1 MSSTPIRHGS
11 TAHAAATRQ
20 AEHDPKH
27 TQNHRHHAHTGHGQF
42 GNYVFRYGR
51 PAPPAPRRPVPL
63 RARQKPPSAQSGAA
77 EHEPEHFDP
86 SANVSARAG
95 ALDDEGTRPANMDA
109 MPDDDASH
117 DQTGQRRSR
126 SRPQV
131 RVMPEPTP
139 SAKTLE
145 TLLEQLCGEPA
156 QVLCRKTGTN
166 VGTNVGTIAR
176 AEHAQALL
184 GVLLAIAPDMATGN
198 TKLSAQALQLT
209 AVRAYLRSGE
219 RGPFTTLERVK
230 QVLMENSASKR
241 TQGTRTAAPAPI
253 SEKQQDRHLLLPLML
268 LNADRL
274 RLDDQRDQACD
285 RMELLSAS
293 RHMQVPRS

>member
-27 TQNHRHHAHTGHGQF
+27 TSTHGHHAHTGHGQF
-42 GNYVFRYGR
+42 RGYLFRYGR

-86 SANVSARAG
+86 SANVSARTG

-131 RVMPEPTP
+131 RVMPDPTP

-145 TLLEQLCGEPA
+145 TVLQQLCGEPA
-156 QVLCRKTGTN
+156 EVLCRKTDASIGTMA
-166 VGTNVGTIAR
+166 GT
-176 AEHAQALL
+176 EHAQALL

-241 TQGTRTAAPAPI
+241 TQGARTTAPAPI

-274 RLDDQRDQACD
+274 RLDEQRNRACD

-293 RHMQVPRS
+293 RHMQVARP